1 MGEQERLKLLSASTL
16 QKYNEHT
23 LVTPK
28 AVEANIQASLERGWF
43 ANLGES
49 MDDVGAIAWPVRVSG
64 NAYAISIAGPLY
76 RIEDNI
82 EDKAKK
88 LRRSEEHTSE
98 LQSLMRISYAVFCL
112 NKKKTK
118 TKNN

>member
-64 NAYAISIAGPLY
+64 NAYAI
-76 RIEDNI
+76 
-82 EDKAKK
+82 
-88 LRRSEEHTSE
+88 RSEEHTSE

-112 NKKKTK
+112 KKKTNK
-118 TKNN
+118 YTH

>member
-82 EDKAKK
+82 EEKEKK
-88 LRRSEEHTSE
+88 LRAACRFIDESFQEGNGAAGNAEW
-98 LQSLMRISYAVFCL
+98 QSVV
-112 NKKKTK
+112 
-118 TKNN
+118 